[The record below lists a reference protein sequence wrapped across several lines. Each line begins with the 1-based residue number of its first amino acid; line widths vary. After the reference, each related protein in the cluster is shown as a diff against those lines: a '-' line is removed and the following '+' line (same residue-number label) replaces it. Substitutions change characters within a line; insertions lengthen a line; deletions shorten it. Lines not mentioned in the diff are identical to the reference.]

1 MSHQNYFAMAAAR
14 REAERKQKL
23 SNLSLP
29 AYSILEYIG
38 IEETNGRVMNVTD
51 IVHDAEIGTPP
62 TVYKYL
68 NELEEVGWICF
79 RANPD
84 DHRQKL
90 VSLTA
95 RAKSAFSRIASAVL

>member
-1 MSHQNYFAMAAAR
+1 
-14 REAERKQKL
+14 
-23 SNLSLP
+23 
-29 AYSILEYIG
+29 
-38 IEETNGRVMNVTD
+38 
-51 IVHDAEIGTPP
+51 
-62 TVYKYL
+62 
-68 NELEEVGWICF
+68 LEEVGWICF